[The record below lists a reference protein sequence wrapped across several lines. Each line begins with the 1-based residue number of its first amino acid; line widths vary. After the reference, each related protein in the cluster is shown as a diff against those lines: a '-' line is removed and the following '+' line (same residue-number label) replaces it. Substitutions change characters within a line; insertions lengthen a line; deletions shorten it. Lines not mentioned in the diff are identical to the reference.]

1 MPGLKSHRDL
11 QLVDTVLTNLARAYK
26 PSGFIYDDVC
36 ARMTVTEDAG
46 KYPIF
51 DGFFDDDVDNKV
63 ADRAHTPEVDTSYS
77 TDSYY
82 CEDYRFK
89 ASITA
94 KERRQAHSALRLE
107 QAKLDTVLLRMAIRR
122 ERRLQALLR
131 KTTNGGSLTLGA
143 AAGVKWD
150 QATATIEADIKTA
163 KIAVYNATGQVPDT
177 IILPYEV
184 AAAVAIQEDIRQ
196 ILQYT
201 VNGQQILDQ
210 GEFIL
215 PSQLWGMK
223 VLIPQGAMRNSA
235 KEGGTKSLSDIW
247 SDNVIL
253 CKRAANEAW
262 GSPATVYSFSAKP
275 QIVDRWKENDPP
287 VEYVRAWECLDE
299 KVTGPAMGYEI
310 SDVLT

>member
-11 QLVDTVLTNLARAYK
+11 QLVDAVLTNLARAYK
-26 PSGFIYDDVC
+26 PSGFIYNDVC

-51 DGFFDDDVDNKV
+51 EGFFDDDVESKV
-63 ADRAHTPEVDTSYS
+63 ADRASTPEVDTSYS
-77 TDSYY
+77 TDTYY
-82 CEDYRFK
+82 CEDYRLK

-94 KERRQAHSALRLE
+94 KERRQAHTALRLE
-107 QAKLDTVLLRMAIRR
+107 QGKLDTVLLRMAIRR

-131 KTTNGGSLTLGA
+131 KTSNGGRLNLGA

-163 KIAVYNATGQVPDT
+163 KLDVYNATGLVPDT
-177 IILPYEV
+177 IILPYAV
-184 AAAVAIQEDIRQ
+184 AATVAIQEDIRE
-196 ILQYT
+196 ILKYT
-201 VNGQQILDQ
+201 VNGSQILDQ

-215 PSQLWGMK
+215 PAQLWGMK

-235 KEGGTKSLSDIW
+235 KEGAAKSLADIW

-253 CKRAANEAW
+253 VKRASSEAW
-262 GSPATVYSFSAKP
+262 GNPATVYSFQANP
-275 QIVDRWKENDPP
+275 QVVDRWKENDPP
-287 VEYVRAWECLDE
+287 VEFVRAWECLDE
-299 KVTGPAMGYEI
+299 KVTGPDMGYEI